1 MLNADRMVERITD
14 AFFSLLKAHERNGKA
29 ANSFERNN
37 LGALDS
43 ATGRLEQLF

>member
-1 MLNADRMVERITD
+1 MLNADRVVEYVTD
-14 AFFSLLKAHERNGKA
+14 GCLSLLTAHKRNGKA
-29 ANSFERNN
+29 TNSFERDN